1 MPYQAKVSIGVK
13 GHDTGRWMS
22 PMKMFEYMAAGVPVI
37 SSDLAVLRE
46 ILINEKNAL
55 LVSPSDPTK
64 WCEALDLLI
73 NEAGLSKSIGTQAHM
88 DYLQK
93 YTWGIRA
100 RAILSLFD

>member
-55 LVSPSDPTK
+55 LVSPPIPLNGAKHWIFSLMK
-64 WCEALDLLI
+64 QGYLNLLGHKHI
-73 NEAGLSKSIGTQAHM
+73 WITFKN
-88 DYLQK
+88 
-93 YTWGIRA
+93 
-100 RAILSLFD
+100 ILGA